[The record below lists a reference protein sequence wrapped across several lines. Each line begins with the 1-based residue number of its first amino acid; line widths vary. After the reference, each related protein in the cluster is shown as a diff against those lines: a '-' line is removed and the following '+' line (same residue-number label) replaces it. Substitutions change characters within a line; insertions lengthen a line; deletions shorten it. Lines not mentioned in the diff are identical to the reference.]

1 MSKKDKKKNQARE
14 PWEQSIYEPDQNG
27 GGSRLAKRQQQRGN
41 YFAIINYCHSNWDF
55 LMDDARQETERKC

>member
-41 YFAIINYCHSNWDF
+41 SNSGGCEYMPCCFSAVFAQR
-55 LMDDARQETERKC
+55 LAAP

>member
-1 MSKKDKKKNQARE
+1 MSKRTKENQARE

-41 YFAIINYCHSNWDF
+41 SLF
-55 LMDDARQETERKC
+55 LTVLLFCYY

>member
-41 YFAIINYCHSNWDF
+41 
-55 LMDDARQETERKC
+55 